1 MRFNIFLTEE
11 KKFKESFMSIFIE
24 DIINVNLWSNDH
36 KFRSINYSGKN
47 LWQKQYLKITNI
59 MVSFIN

>member
-1 MRFNIFLTEE
+1 
-11 KKFKESFMSIFIE
+11 MSIFIE
-24 DIINVNLWSNDH
+24 DIINLNLWSNDH

-59 MVSFIN
+59 MLSFIN